1 MPATVTASDSP
12 PVLRT
17 PGLGESQRIVLEQL
31 KLRGPSTLG
40 ELGDAIGLA
49 RETLR
54 EHLNALAARGLVRRA
69 GRRRDGPGRPENLYA
84 LDAAGEALFP
94 RREGEVLRE
103 LARHLLAG
111 GHADELEA
119 FLRRRVAGVDD
130 EALRDVRELEGRERL
145 EAVADLLSAQGFM
158 ARVAEADDG
167 RPRLRL
173 HHCPLQD
180 LVEATELPCRAEL
193 GWVAEALGETLT
205 RESFMP
211 DGDRT
216 CSYAVGRPADG
227 DDRGED
233 AGDGPTG

>member
-1 MPATVTASDSP
+1 MTASDSP

-17 PGLGESQRIVLEQL
+17 PGLGESQRVVLEQL
-31 KLRGPSTLG
+31 KLRGPSTLA

-69 GRRRDGPGRPENLYA
+69 GHRRDGPGRPENLYA
-84 LDAAGEALFP
+84 LDEGGEALFP
-94 RREGEVLRE
+94 RREGEVLRG

-130 EALRDVRELEGRERL
+130 EALRQVRELEGRERL
-145 EAVADLLSAQGFM
+145 EAVADLLSGQGFM
-158 ARVAEADDG
+158 ARVTEGSDG

-180 LVEATELPCRAEL
+180 LVEATDLPCRAEL
-193 GWVAEALGETLT
+193 GWVSEALGEPLE

-211 DGDRT
+211 DGDQT
-216 CSYAVGRPADG
+216 CSYAVGAPSA
-227 DDRGED
+227 GEHRD
-233 AGDGPTG
+233 ES